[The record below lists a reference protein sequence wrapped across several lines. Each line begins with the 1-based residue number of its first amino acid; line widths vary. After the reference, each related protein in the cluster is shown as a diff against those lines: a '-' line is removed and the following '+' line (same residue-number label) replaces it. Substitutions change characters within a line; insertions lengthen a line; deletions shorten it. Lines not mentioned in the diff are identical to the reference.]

1 MLLVF
6 SLVFSLLKNDI
17 PVGIVL
23 RLFKHLMDLLA
34 VCGIIPFFTHI
45 LQHMGW
51 NIPRKYILSLV
62 LIKMVDLYWS
72 LVRFVHNTHMLMLS
86 QIARAIAHTI
96 TSTSTMVKIFCQQQE
111 IWIRRDV
118 APLVWWPGN
127 KHAKDNASLW
137 CDIKRNEDGLLSSSL
152 RSLFI
157 VCTRYM
163 KHIRPFQFTMLPS
176 ALEINSC
183 ALFRISIPM
192 CWDLSSSL
200 FPTLHVLNATM
211 R

>member
-1 MLLVF
+1 MWNYSIFYTYFTAHGMKYTEKVY
-6 SLVFSLLKNDI
+6 
-17 PVGIVL
+17 
-23 RLFKHLMDLLA
+23 
-34 VCGIIPFFTHI
+34 PFTC
-45 LQHMGW
+45 
-51 NIPRKYILSLV
+51 
-62 LIKMVDLYWS
+62 VDQNGQYKSS
-72 LVRFVHNTHMLMLS
+72 LVRFVHNTHMLILS

-118 APLVWWPGN
+118 AQLVRWPGN

-152 RSLFI
+152 CSLFI

-163 KHIRPFQFTMLPS
+163 KHTSPFRFTMLPS

-183 ALFRISIPM
+183 ALFRIPIPM
-192 CWDLSSSL
+192 C
-200 FPTLHVLNATM
+200 
-211 R
+211 